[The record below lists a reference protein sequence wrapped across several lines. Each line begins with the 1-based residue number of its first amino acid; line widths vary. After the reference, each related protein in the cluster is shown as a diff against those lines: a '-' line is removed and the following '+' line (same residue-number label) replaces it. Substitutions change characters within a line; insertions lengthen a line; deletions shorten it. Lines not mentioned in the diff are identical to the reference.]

1 VTILRVNTYPKRP
14 NPMISLFQKAIT
26 RLYESAEA
34 RERAS
39 RDAYLAEAT
48 DLVDLEY
55 RMKQIDKARSSNSYW
70 QH

>member
-1 VTILRVNTYPKRP
+1 
-14 NPMISLFQKAIT
+14 MISLFQKAIT

-34 RERAS
+34 RERAA